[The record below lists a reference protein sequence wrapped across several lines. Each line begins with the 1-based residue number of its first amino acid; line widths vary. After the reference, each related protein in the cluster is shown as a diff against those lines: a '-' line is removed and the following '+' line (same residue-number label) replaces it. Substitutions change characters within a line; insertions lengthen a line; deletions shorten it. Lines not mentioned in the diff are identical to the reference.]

1 MAEPAVDAVAEI
13 EAELNAVTEQAR
25 RLIDSTDGRLF
36 TVRPNPGSWSASECI
51 AHINLSTE
59 LFLPVLGPAIDDAK
73 SRKLLAKKPPKMD
86 LLGRILRWF
95 LEPPTRQRL
104 KTSARFVPR
113 SIRAK
118 SESFAEFVAL
128 QNQLIDLA
136 RAARG
141 IDLGKRIISPFDK
154 RLKFNLY
161 SAFRIVAAHE
171 RRHLWQAEQ
180 AVAALR
186 DRHPERSEGSTEAPG
201 EGDENQPARRLG

>member
-36 TVRPNPGSWSASECI
+36 TVRPALGSWSASECI
-51 AHINLSTE
+51 AHINLFSE
-59 LFLPVLGPAIDDAK
+59 LFLPVLGPAINDARE
-73 SRKLLAKKPPKMD
+73 RKLVATKKPAKMD

-104 KTSARFVPR
+104 KTSAPFVPK

-118 SESFAEFVAL
+118 SESFAEFVTL

-141 IDLGKRIISPFDK
+141 IDLGRRIVSPFDK

-186 DRHPERSEGSTEAPG
+186 AKAQQAS
-201 EGDENQPARRLG
+201 